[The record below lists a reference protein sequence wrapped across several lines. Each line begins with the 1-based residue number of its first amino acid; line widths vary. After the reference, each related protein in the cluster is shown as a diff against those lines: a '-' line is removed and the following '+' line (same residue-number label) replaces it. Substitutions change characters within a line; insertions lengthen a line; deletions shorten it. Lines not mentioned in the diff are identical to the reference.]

1 MRLLLLS
8 FNWVEYQIQMA
19 NALAALGHRCEVIF
33 KTSRV
38 RESVGDALPRLLD
51 PAVRWHLL
59 DDRPWGFRDPRQW
72 LAVMRLI
79 RLMRRAA
86 PDVLL
91 LHEATTTYLPFCLDR
106 AGGMPILLTVHDVA
120 THPGADSREPARRDR
135 VRRDLRRRAAAVVV
149 HGEALRGEY
158 LAQAPDGAGAA
169 EVHAIPHGC
178 YTVLRHWARP
188 GVQEIPR
195 SVLFF
200 GRIHEYKG
208 LEYLLRAAAIA
219 AARVS
224 DLKVI
229 IAGDGADL
237 EGRLREVLSNPR
249 CTVHRGYLA
258 NDRVAEIF
266 QQASIV
272 VLPYIEGSQSGVVRI
287 AYVFGKPV
295 IVTRVGSIPESVREG
310 VTGLVVPPRDER
322 ALAGAMIALLTDD
335 ARRAAMARA
344 AGAMTDGELSWAT
357 VARRTVP
364 ILERLAAGHSRA
376 AGIVGSSRTAVLS
389 SPARRPAPT
398 EGEER

>member
-19 NALAALGHRCEVIF
+19 NALTALGHRCEVIF

-38 RESVGDALPRLLD
+38 RESVGDELPRLVD
-51 PAVRWHLL
+51 PTVRWHLL
-59 DDRPWGFRDPRQW
+59 DDRPAGLRDPRQW
-72 LAVMRLI
+72 FTALRLI
-79 RLMRRAA
+79 RLLRRAA
-86 PDVLL
+86 PDVVL

-106 AGGMPILLTVHDVA
+106 AGHAPILLTVHDVT
-120 THPGADSREPARRDR
+120 THPGVDSREPARRDR
-135 VRRDLRRRAAAVVV
+135 VRRELRRRAAAVVV
-149 HGEALRGEY
+149 HGESLRREY
-158 LAQAPDGAGAA
+158 LAEAGRGGA

-188 GVQEIPR
+188 GTPEIPR

-208 LEYLLRAAAIA
+208 LDHLLRAAAMA
-219 AARVS
+219 SGRVP
-224 DLKVI
+224 DLRII

-237 EGRLREVLSNPR
+237 EGRLRDVLSNPR
-249 CTVHRGYLA
+249 CTVHRGYLS
-258 NDRVAEIF
+258 NEKVAEVF

-310 VTGLVVPPRDER
+310 VTGLVVPPRDDR
-322 ALAGAMIALLTDD
+322 ALAEAMVALLTDD
-335 ARRAAMARA
+335 DRRAAMGRAARA
-344 AGAMTDGELSWAT
+344 MTEGDLSWDT

-364 ILERLAAGHSRA
+364 ILERLAAGRD
-376 AGIVGSSRTAVLS
+376 GGAVLS
-389 SPARRPAPT
+389 SPARRAAPT
-398 EGEER
+398 ERGEG